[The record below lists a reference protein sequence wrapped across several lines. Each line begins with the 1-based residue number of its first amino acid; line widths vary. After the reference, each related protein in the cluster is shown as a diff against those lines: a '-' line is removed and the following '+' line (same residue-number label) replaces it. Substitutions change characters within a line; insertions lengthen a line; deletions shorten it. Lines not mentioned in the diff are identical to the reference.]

1 MDQYGG
7 LIFSICIKITGDYFL
22 AEDITQETFLAAYRH
37 YHEFDGKN
45 EKAWISRIAANKS
58 IDALKKADC
67 RSIPTPEEEMPEWE
81 SRSPDPQKSIETKDI
96 IQRVQEACCD
106 LPESYREISI
116 LYFIGGMTSAEISEK
131 TGINLSTVQTRIRR
145 AREMLKKSVRKEDLL
160 T

>member
-1 MDQYGG
+1 MDQYGS
-7 LIFSICIKITGDYFL
+7 LVFSICIKITGDYFL

-45 EKAWISRIAANKS
+45 EKAWISRIAANRS
-58 IDALKKADC
+58 IDAVKKADNQ
-67 RSIPTPEEEMPEWE
+67 SIPTPVEEMPERE
-81 SRSPDPQKSIETKDI
+81 SRGQDPQKTVETKDVVL
-96 IQRVQEACCD
+96 RVKEACSD

-116 LYFIGGMTSAEISEK
+116 MYFINGMTSAEISEK

-145 AREMLKKSVRKEDLL
+145 ARELLKKSVRKEDLM